1 MNKLIIFKKII
12 YLLVKI
18 QLIRQRKIKDFKR
31 KNYKIPTYHSK
42 IILDEAKLFSDWY
55 LKRALRASRMNR
67 PRTLLPI
74 YERPSTTP
82 LISMARPG
90 Y

>member
-1 MNKLIIFKKII
+1 M
-12 YLLVKI
+12 VKI

-55 LKRALRASRMNR
+55 LKRVLTTSQQLAFKKN
-67 PRTLLPI
+67 LLKSSKI
-74 YERPSTTP
+74 
-82 LISMARPG
+82 
-90 Y
+90 